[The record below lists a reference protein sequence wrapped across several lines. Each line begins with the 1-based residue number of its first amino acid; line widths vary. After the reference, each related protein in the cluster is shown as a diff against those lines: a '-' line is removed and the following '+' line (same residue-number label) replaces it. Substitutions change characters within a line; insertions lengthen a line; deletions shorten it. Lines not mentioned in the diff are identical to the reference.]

1 VLDIE
6 ALGVVTAIELCKD
19 ILKNDS
25 ELFAITQEQLMTA
38 EYFKKKD
45 GTPAEVTIKLLKN
58 LEDAKTRPLW
68 RILVA
73 LNIRHVG
80 PVASRSLATQFGS
93 LEAIYSASKEELESI
108 DGVGG
113 IIADSLIEWFRVDWH
128 KNIVKRW
135 NECGVQTATPNF
147 QGPTSAEGI
156 FSGMTI
162 VVTGTLV
169 EMTREQA
176 EEAIISRGGKASGSV
191 SKNTSF
197 LVAGPGAGSKLAKAE
212 QLGIEVIDE
221 GQFLQRIQ

>member
-1 VLDIE
+1 
-6 ALGVVTAIELCKD
+6 
-19 ILKNDS
+19 
-25 ELFAITQEQLMTA
+25 
-38 EYFKKKD
+38 
-45 GTPAEVTIKLLKN
+45 
-58 LEDAKTRPLW
+58 
-68 RILVA
+68 
-73 LNIRHVG
+73 
-80 PVASRSLATQFGS
+80 VASRSLATQFGS
-93 LEAIYSASKEELESI
+93 LEAIFNASKEDLEAI
-108 DGVGG
+108 DGVGT
-113 IIADSLIEWFRVDWH
+113 IIADSLIEWFQVDWH

-147 QGPTSAEGI
+147 QGPSSAEGI

-176 EEAIISRGGKASGSV
+176 EEAIISRGGKASSSV

-221 GQFLQRIQ
+221 ATFSHLLSSHGDDQPTPDDS